1 MIGVGSLAW
10 ARGGGRSP
18 AGPRHH
24 SRPMW
29 GPHRSID
36 RHIGRRC
43 ARNVAKRPWEGATRE
58 AQWPIGPRTAGWG
71 IAARLRWMPLD
82 NWSTSQEDER
92 AKLRAVAGSPAH
104 LSKRRLA
111 ARRGDAIADR
121 PLDCRRVRP
130 DDQPTSQWSF
140 LFPMRPLQS
149 ASIEAN

>member
-1 MIGVGSLAW
+1 MG
-10 ARGGGRSP
+10 ARGGAVAGRSP
-18 AGPRHH
+18 TPFPANVRTP
-24 SRPMW
+24 
-29 GPHRSID
+29 SID

-58 AQWPIGPRTAGWG
+58 AQWPIGPRTVGWG

-82 NWSTSQEDER
+82 NWSTSQEDGH

-111 ARRGDAIADR
+111 AQRGDAIAGR
-121 PLDCRRVRP
+121 PLDCRRMRP